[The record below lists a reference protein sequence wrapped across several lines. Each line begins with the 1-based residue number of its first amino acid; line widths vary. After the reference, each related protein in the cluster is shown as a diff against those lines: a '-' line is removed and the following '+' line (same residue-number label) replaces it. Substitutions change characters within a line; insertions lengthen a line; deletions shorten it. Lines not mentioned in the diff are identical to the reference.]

1 NAQVPMD
8 AIWHDE
14 FGADI
19 RLADALH
26 KRPSVLI
33 FADFTCST
41 LCGSIV
47 SVAAELLTHTGLQP
61 GRDFALVVLGLDAK
75 DGVAEALAF
84 KQQIADRAVASA
96 TKVLSASEVRVKQA
110 AEAVGYRF
118 AYDADRNQYAH
129 PAAFNLPIALSIAA
143 AKSFVVAIVFMELRE
158 RSGLMIAFAAAGF
171 FWLFILI
178 WLAGT
183 DFLTRPKFPP
193 GVTQR
198 WHEEKQT
205 RRVEQDP
212 CRCRRAFL
220 S

>member
-1 NAQVPMD
+1 MD

-75 DGVAEALAF
+75 DGVAEALVF

-110 AEAVGYRF
+110 AEAVGYRSLTTPT
-118 AYDADRNQYAH
+118 ATSTPILRPSICRSRCQLRL
-129 PAAFNLPIALSIAA
+129 PNLSSSPSSSWSCAN
-143 AKSFVVAIVFMELRE
+143 
-158 RSGLMIAFAAAGF
+158 GL
-171 FWLFILI
+171 
-178 WLAGT
+178 
-183 DFLTRPKFPP
+183 D
-193 GVTQR
+193 
-198 WHEEKQT
+198 
-205 RRVEQDP
+205 
-212 CRCRRAFL
+212 